1 MNAFLRTLL
10 LFDKFEIKTKL
21 TPEEIDE
28 KVGYF
33 SRIKNDDY
41 YADTEDNGFYIAEKF
56 IKHHGFFTS
65 KNSFAPIAT
74 AKYKVE
80 EGVTTVSV
88 IIHMR
93 LPVAIIFVPIY
104 LLSLATLVPFLLM
117 LLFSY
122 LFFAR
127 PAEKLKDILEYLL
140 AESDEDTRLR
150 EE

>member
-1 MNAFLRTLL
+1 MNVFLRTLL

-21 TPEEIDE
+21 TPEEIYE
-28 KVGYF
+28 KVDNF
-33 SRIKNDDY
+33 VRFKNDNY
-41 YADTEDNGFYIAEKF
+41 YADTEDNGFYIAEKY
-56 IKHHGFFTS
+56 ITHHGFFTS

-104 LLSLATLVPFLLM
+104 LLSLAAIVPFAFM
-117 LLFSY
+117 LLISYFS
-122 LFFAR
+122 FVR

-140 AESDEDTRLR
+140 AESDEDTLFI

>member
-1 MNAFLRTLL
+1 MNVFLRTLL

-33 SRIKNDDY
+33 ARIKNDDY

-56 IKHHGFFTS
+56 IKHQGFITS

-74 AKYKVE
+74 AKYKVD

-104 LLSLATLVPFLLM
+104 LLSLASIVPFPFM
-117 LLFSY
+117 LLISYFS
-122 LFFAR
+122 FVR
-127 PAEKLKDILEYLL
+127 PAEKLKDILEYLV
-140 AESDEDTRLR
+140 AENDEDTIFI